1 MKKRNIFY
9 YMTFLIGLT
18 SVLGSCQ
25 KDNFE
30 PPKAQFTG
38 HLVYEGEPIQ
48 VKNTGDGQGAV
59 YFELWQKGFGKSG
72 AIDVYLNQ
80 DGSFSALLFDG
91 DYQLVIPS
99 SQGPFINLVNEQTNS
114 DTIPVSIHGSKSLD
128 IEVLPYYMF
137 GKSSCSIG
145 ADSVVKA
152 TASINQIV
160 KDDRARDIESV
171 TLYVNRTSFVD
182 EDNNI
187 ASGGISGADITDLS
201 NISLTAKIPED
212 ISGGNIGVADQDYF
226 YARVGI
232 KIAGVEDRI
241 FTEIVKVE
249 L

>member
-9 YMTFLIGLT
+9 YMAFIVAFAAMT
-18 SVLGSCQ
+18 SSCQ

-30 PPKAQFTG
+30 PPKDQFTG
-38 HLVYEGEPIQ
+38 HLVYKGEPIQ

-72 AIDVYLNQ
+72 AINVYLNQ
-80 DGSFSALLFDG
+80 DGSFSALLFNG
-91 DYQLVIPS
+91 DYQLVIPPA
-99 SQGPFINLVNEQTNS
+99 QGPFISLTNEKTNS
-114 DTIPVSIHGSKSLD
+114 DTIPVQINGSKSMD

-137 GKSSCSIG
+137 GKSAFSIG
-145 ADSVVKA
+145 ADSVVKI
-152 TASINQIV
+152 TTSIKQII

-171 TLYVNRTSFVD
+171 NLYVNRTSFVD

-187 ASGGISGADITDLS
+187 ASGGISGGDITDLNS
-201 NISLTAKIPED
+201 IALTAKVPED
-212 ISGGNIGVADQDYF
+212 ISGGNIGVPDQDYF

-241 FTEIVKVE
+241 FTEVVKVQM
-249 L
+249 